1 MKKKRLGFNL
11 VLLGQIAS
19 GKDTQAKLL
28 QDKYNLTPVESGKYF
43 RQLLKKNNRDGEL
56 LRKTTG
62 IGKPAPVAIMKKFL
76 IEELKKRE
84 EGKDL
89 IFIGNPRLK
98 PEAQLLKK
106 LFAQHKENFFVLYIT
121 LPDREIYS
129 RSSRSDRIDDND
141 KIKIKKRIKWHK
153 DQVSKTVKYFQS
165 LKKLKKINGNNSV
178 EKVYKDIEKAL
189 SRFKKLNKN

>member
-1 MKKKRLGFNL
+1 MRKEQLGFNL

-28 QDKYNLTPVESGKYF
+28 QGKYNLIPVESGKYF
-43 RQLLKKNNRDGEL
+43 RELSKANSKDGEL
-56 LRKTTG
+56 LRKTVG
-62 IGKPAPVAIMKKFL
+62 VGKPAPVAIMKKFL

-84 EGKDL
+84 VGKDL

-106 LFAQHKENFFVLYIT
+106 LSTHYKENFFALYIT
-121 LPDREIYS
+121 LPDKEIYS
-129 RSSRSDRIDDND
+129 RSSRGDRSDDDN

-153 DQVSKTVKYFQS
+153 DQVSKTVKYFES
-165 LKKLKKINGNNSV
+165 LKKLKKIKGNQSV
-178 EKVYKDIEKAL
+178 EKVSQDIEKAL
-189 SRFKKLNKN
+189 EYFKKLNNN